1 MAEAN
6 YTSSTRPPKK
16 HRDPNLIARSKDELK
31 RQQED
36 YIKEKIK
43 TSAIKSLRQG
53 TIQPFPV
60 RVGKK
65 CKIQLDD
72 LQMRLRVDEKTI
84 LNMAFA
90 YAYNESIQKQI
101 KIQHLREKLED
112 MIIDEESLMFE
123 VNEYTLDTLFKS
135 GIEDAIFIYL
145 NFGIILLHA
154 RLIELDTSAIF

>member
-6 YTSSTRPPKK
+6 HTSSTRPPKK

-36 YIKEKIK
+36 YIRETMK
-43 TSAIKSLRQG
+43 TSALKSLRQG
-53 TIQPFPV
+53 KMQPSPV

-72 LQMRLRVDEKTI
+72 LQMRLQVDEKTI

-90 YAYNESIQKQI
+90 YGYHESMQNQI
-101 KIQHLREKLED
+101 KIQHLRKKVED
-112 MIIDEESLMFE
+112 MIIDEETLMFE
-123 VNEYTLDTLFKS
+123 VNECTLDTLLKS

-145 NFGIILLHA
+145 NLGIILLHS
-154 RLIELDTSAIF
+154 RLIELETSAIF